1 MGKEFHP
8 YRESQPRWSKLQRE
22 LYKIIDPAIGF
33 QMHSMSYDDGCSTG
47 FPRYWA
53 TIGKEI
59 VYDWP
64 KDYNKISKD
73 WYDTDIENISR
84 LIRAYIDCPAD
95 ELLTHAFNDRFALL
109 PLLQACDRRIGKRR
123 LAAMLD
129 DEAHAKYRFIIERR
143 LDRRSIRP

>member
-1 MGKEFHP
+1 MGKERHP
-8 YRESQPRWSKLQRE
+8 VRGGQPRWSRPQRE

-33 QMHSMSYDDGCSTG
+33 QIHSMSYDDGCTTG

-64 KDYNKISKD
+64 KDYNKVSRV
-73 WYDTDIENISR
+73 WYDTDVESISC
-84 LIRAYIDCPAD
+84 LIRAYIDCPVS
-95 ELLTHAFNDRFALL
+95 ELLTHAFNDRFSLL
-109 PLLQACDRRIGKRR
+109 PLLQVCDRRIGKRR

-129 DEAHAKYRFIIERR
+129 EEVYAKYRFIIERR
-143 LDRRSIRP
+143 LCTNRRK